1 MKDLKD
7 IELNFY
13 IKKEDGINLFKD
25 NILNITESIFGDY
38 YSIEINYF
46 LYERILKIKKLTKDI
61 KLTKYCDFIEYLIS
75 KKVNTDNILEEKL
88 VEELAKEIDKQ
99 IIKDIFKLGIQK

>member
-1 MKDLKD
+1 MKYYYFHIKIEDKVKPYKD
-7 IELNFY
+7 DVFSI
-13 IKKEDGINLFKD
+13 IKAVHDG
-25 NILNITESIFGDY
+25 Y
-38 YSIEINYF
+38 YTIEIDFFMFN
-46 LYERILKIKKLTKDI
+46 RVLKIKKLTKDI

-99 IIKDIFKLGIQK
+99 IIKDILKL